1 MASTSSLR
9 PLGSKEQL
17 VDVWNVVIK
26 VNHGDNLRRF
36 NAYMRQQFM
45 IFEYDMKKLRAK
57 ISSLFKF
64 SPDAVFELTYTD
76 EDGDV
81 VALDNDD
88 ELCDAV
94 IYQRLNPLRINVQIK
109 SYSTNGSYSGTS
121 PVKNSDSNS
130 DTGSDKAISACDR
143 FSQLAT
149 GLNPT
154 VESSRKSVPE
164 PILRALANIF
174 HEVIQTASTTPMFSE
189 LLSLLSKKQL
199 TNVSQSSHESTGNPV
214 GISGGTPDLVDSNTG
229 DEPIVS
235 NGRHNQLPT
244 VLLPQTNFVS
254 PIPENIQKS
263 HEIGHSKQCLGC
275 ITYAPVILDQN
286 ISKEQKEVCDVC
298 RDGKP
303 MAAAKLP
310 SLSTTT
316 QVDYNFLGSFDKL
329 NPNIASNV
337 LHGNS
342 RANMLPCDT
351 TTGRPFDSVFSF
363 KQQDGYTSHVD
374 AIGNRTFAS
383 STAFPCRSPMLHP
396 YERSSSSLDSMPRP
410 FHRGIICDGC
420 GMHPIVGP
428 RYMSTVFENYDLCT
442 TCFRDMGNE
451 TEYMRIDWSDF
462 QFPKAMKDQHKLQYG
477 SQLPSTL
484 ASPNWMKAPIPK
496 LDSCFIRDVTVWDGT
511 VIGPCSRFTKIWKM
525 RNNGTI
531 SWPFGTQ
538 LVRIPETGLPV
549 DEELDIAVDFFSPSV
564 PGQYM
569 SYWQMLSPFGQKF
582 GEEVWVI
589 IQVDDH
595 HQRAS
600 AFLSMSLPTKSSQQN
615 NKVVMD
621 VEPEPLDSNNLS
633 VKMLKP
639 VSSDMFNST
648 QQGSTSVLPAA
659 SQISNP
665 YPLIDIPSFTNP
677 PSDALAEEDMVEQT
691 LLRELEEMGF
701 KQIDLNKEILRQ
713 NQYDLEQSLED
724 LCGFIE

>member
-1 MASTSSLR
+1 MASTSSFR
-9 PLGSKEQL
+9 PMGSKEQL
-17 VDVWNVVIK
+17 VDMWNVVIK

-36 NAYMRQQFM
+36 NAHMRQQYM
-45 IFEYDMKKLRAK
+45 LFEYDMTKLRAK

-64 SPDAVFELTYTD
+64 SPDAVLELTYTD

-81 VALDNDD
+81 VALENDD

-94 IYQRLNPLRINVQIK
+94 LYQSLNPLRINVQIK
-109 SYSTNGSYSGTS
+109 SYSTNGSYSGKS

-154 VESSRKSVPE
+154 VESSPKSDPE

-199 TNVSQSSHESTGNPV
+199 TNVSQSSHKSAGNPV
-214 GISGGTPDLVDSNTG
+214 DISCGTPGLVYSNTG
-229 DEPIVS
+229 NEPTVS
-235 NGRHNQLPT
+235 NHK
-244 VLLPQTNFVS
+244 PQTNFVS
-254 PIPENIQKS
+254 PIPENIQKTD
-263 HEIGHSKQCLGC
+263 EIDHSKQCLRC
-275 ITYAPVILDQN
+275 ITYAPVIFDQN
-286 ISKEQKEVCDVC
+286 TSKEQKEVCDVF

-303 MAAAKLP
+303 MAAAAKLP
-310 SLSTTT
+310 SLSTTM
-316 QVDYNFLGSFDKL
+316 VDYNFMESFDKL
-329 NPNIASNV
+329 NPNIAPNV
-337 LHGNS
+337 LHENS

-351 TTGRPFDSVFSF
+351 TTGRPFDSIFSF
-363 KQQDGYTSHVD
+363 KQQDGSTSHVD

-383 STAFPCRSPMLHP
+383 STAFPCHSPMLHP
-396 YERSSSSLDSMPRP
+396 CERSSSSLDSMPRP

-428 RYMSTVFENYDLCT
+428 RYKSTVFENYDLCT
-442 TCFRDMGNE
+442 TCFRDMGSE

-462 QFPKAMKDQHKLQYG
+462 QFPKAVKDQHKLCG
-477 SQLPSTL
+477 SQLPSTV

-538 LVRIPETGLPV
+538 LVRLRGDYLGGQDSAILKIPETGLPV
-549 DEELDIAVDFFSPSV
+549 DEELDIAVNFFSPSV
-564 PGQYM
+564 PGRYM
-569 SYWQMLSPFGQKF
+569 SYWQMVSPFGQKF
-582 GEEVWVI
+582 GQEVWVI

-600 AFLSMSLPTKSSQQN
+600 AFLNMNLPTKSMQQN
-615 NKVVMD
+615 NKVIVD
-621 VEPEPLDSNNLS
+621 VGEPEPLDSNNLS
-633 VKMLKP
+633 VKMFKP
-639 VSSDMFNST
+639 
-648 QQGSTSVLPAA
+648 VLPAA

-665 YPLIDIPSFTNP
+665 YIDISKSLSPASYHPLIDT
-677 PSDALAEEDMVEQT
+677 PSDALAKEDMVEQT

-724 LCGFIE
+724 LCAFIE